1 MAVRS
6 VDFRKGHDGLAAVAS
21 HEFGID
27 IHSGVIV
34 VFRSKG
40 GDRIKMLLF
49 DGTGLVMTYKRLER
63 GRFVWPGVGDGVMH
77 LSRVQFETLFEGLD
91 WRRVAVSEVTRPL
104 RRRSEV
110 FLRTSARPPGGNVQ
124 R

>member
-1 MAVRS
+1 MIGGHGVVVRLPVYRP
-6 VDFRKGHDGLAAVAS
+6 VDFRKGHDGLAVVAS

-63 GRFVWPGVGDGVMH
+63 GRFVWPARAFRQHSTISQGKGFSD
-77 LSRVQFETLFEGLD
+77 
-91 WRRVAVSEVTRPL
+91 
-104 RRRSEV
+104 RSSP
-110 FLRTSARPPGGNVQ
+110 R
-124 R
+124 